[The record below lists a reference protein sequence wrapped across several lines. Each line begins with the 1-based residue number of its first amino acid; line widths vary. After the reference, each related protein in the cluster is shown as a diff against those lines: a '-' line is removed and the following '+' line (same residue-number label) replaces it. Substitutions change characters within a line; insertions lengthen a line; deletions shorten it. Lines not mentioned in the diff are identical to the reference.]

1 MRRVLTVLASVT
13 IVALVGAVPA
23 VARTRAPKSTPSIGP
38 GVVTAASTYK
48 NPPNP
53 ICSIARPD
61 GATDY
66 PIDCEGGVG
75 IHNEEAIAVDPTDP
89 DHWVASANDYQLKVS
104 SGGQVAA
111 YVFSRAKVTFDAG
124 DTWTAYPVPFKGY
137 TGTGDPS
144 LAFDDAGNVYFATL
158 GNAGSNLPDVLVAHS
173 TDGGKHWTQ
182 VRTAA
187 GKGSF
192 FSASVFP
199 DHPVLTAWGDG
210 NVVVTWIRYVFGP
223 HVIIRSAPM
232 VAQVSHDGGSSWT
245 APANVSG
252 SDPTCVGLTTPT
264 ACDQTWGNA
273 VAVSPSGEVLATF
286 YDTYE
291 YTPDGATNLGRTKHY
306 SVMLDPSTGTLA
318 DGPNLIGQAYDGIN
332 EGDFPV
338 SIDGR
343 QTLQDS
349 EFRLLMQG
357 NITADPTDTSGQH
370 FAVVWFDDRNAS
382 APLPADPYSAVT
394 NSDVIVSQTW
404 DGGETWSAPAAV
416 ALPNDQFMPWAA
428 YDGDGRLRVGFFDR
442 SYDPANHEYGYTL
455 ATETSPG
462 SLSFTEAAATS
473 VLSDPTQGNR
483 WFAATVDANFPSATR
498 FIGDYSGVAAVGND
512 VVVSWTD
519 LRDQEC
525 LGGRCAAGQTQYV
538 ARMP

>member
-1 MRRVLTVLASVT
+1 MRRGLIALVFSFVLTLGGTSPA
-13 IVALVGAVPA
+13 AAAQPGPKAAPPPAPHLGA
-23 VARTRAPKSTPSIGP
+23 
-38 GVVTAASTYK
+38 AATYK
-48 NPPNP
+48 NPPSP
-53 ICSIARPD
+53 ICSIARPAA
-61 GATDY
+61 ATDY
-66 PIDCEGGVG
+66 PIDCEPGLG

-104 SGGQVAA
+104 SGGQIAA

-124 DTWTAYPVPFKGY
+124 DTWTTYPVPFNGY

-144 LAFDDAGNVYFATL
+144 IAFDDEGNVFFAAL
-158 GNAGSNLPDVLVAHS
+158 GAAGFNLPDVLVAHS

-187 GKGSF
+187 GKGSHGT
-192 FSASVFP
+192 SVFP

-210 NVVVTWIRYVFGP
+210 NVAVTWIRYVFGP
-223 HVIIRSAPM
+223 HFIIQTAPM
-232 VAQVSHDGGSSWT
+232 VAQVSHDGGATWT
-245 APANVSG
+245 SPADISG
-252 SDPTCVGLTTPT
+252 SDPTCVGLAAPD

-273 VAVSPSGEVLATF
+273 ITVSPSGEVLATF

-306 SVMLDPSTGTLA
+306 SVEVDPATGTLA

-338 SIDGR
+338 SVDGR

-357 NITADPTDTSGQH
+357 NITADPTDATGDH
-370 FAVVWFDDRNAS
+370 FAVVWFDDRNA
-382 APLPADPYSAVT
+382 AVPLPADPYAAVT

-404 DGGETWSAPAAV
+404 DGGETWSPPTAI
-416 ALPNDQFMPWAA
+416 ALPRDQFMPWAA
-428 YDGDGRLRVGFFDR
+428 YDSTGRLRVGFFDR
-442 SYDPANHEYGYTL
+442 SYDAANHMYGYTV
-455 ATETSPG
+455 ATENSPG
-462 SLSFTEAAATS
+462 SLTFTEAQATS
-473 VLSDPTQGNR
+473 ERSDPTQGNA
-483 WFAATVDANFPSATR
+483 WFRATVDPDFPNATR
-498 FIGDYSGVAAVGND
+498 FIGDYSGIAAVGND

-519 LRDQEC
+519 LRDQVC
-525 LGGRCAAGQTQYV
+525 LFGTCAAGQSQFV

>member
-1 MRRVLTVLASVT
+1 MRRGLIVLVSATF
-13 IVALVGAVPA
+13 VATFGSLTAAAAPTGPKATPQVAPGVGA
-23 VARTRAPKSTPSIGP
+23 
-38 GVVTAASTYK
+38 AATYK

-53 ICSIARPD
+53 ICSIARPN

-66 PIDCEGGVG
+66 PIDCEAGVG

-111 YVFSRAKVTFDAG
+111 YVYSRAKVTFDG
-124 DTWTAYPVPFKGY
+124 GETWTTHPVPFKGY

-144 LAFDDAGNVYFATL
+144 IAFDDEGNVYFATL
-158 GNAGSNLPDVLVAHS
+158 GGAGFNLPDVLVAHS
-173 TDGGKHWTQ
+173 TDGGRHWTQ

-187 GKGSF
+187 GKGSHGT
-192 FSASVFP
+192 SVFP

-210 NVVVTWIRYVFGP
+210 NVIVTWIRYVFGP
-223 HVIIRSAPM
+223 HVIIRTAPM
-232 VAQVSHDGGSSWT
+232 VAQVSHDGGATWT
-245 APANVSG
+245 SPTDISG
-252 SDPTCVGLTTPT
+252 SDPSCIGLTAPH

-273 VAVSPSGEVLATF
+273 VAVSSSGAVLATF

-306 SVMLDPSTGTLA
+306 SVKVDPTTGALA

-338 SIDGR
+338 SVDGR

-357 NITADPTDTSGQH
+357 NITADPTDATGDH
-370 FAVVWFDDRNAS
+370 FAVVWFDDRNAA
-382 APLPADPYSAVT
+382 APVPADPYAAVT
-394 NSDVIVSQTW
+394 DSDVIVSQTW
-404 DGGETWSAPAAV
+404 DGGETWSSPAAI
-416 ALPNDQFMPWAA
+416 AIPNDQFMPWAA
-428 YDGDGRLRVGFFDR
+428 YDADGRLRVGFFDR
-442 SYDPANHEYGYTL
+442 SYDAANHGYGYTV

-462 SLSFTEAAATS
+462 SLSFTRAQATS
-473 VLSDPTQGNR
+473 ALSDPTQGNR
-483 WFAATVDANFPSATR
+483 WFAVTVDPDFPRATR
-498 FIGDYSGVAAVGND
+498 FIGDYSGVAAVGDD

-519 LRDQEC
+519 LRDQAC
-525 LGGRCAAGQTQYV
+525 LGGLCAAGQGQWV